1 MNEGGRPAGGRLT
14 LRQRAIGLL
23 ARREHSRAELARKL
37 AAHGT
42 EDEVT
47 TVLAQ
52 LESEGL
58 LSDLRAAGAY
68 VRAHGARLGAGRL
81 RQDLRARGLDPA
93 LAIAEMEELPDELER
108 CRAIWLKKF
117 AEPPADAREW
127 ARQARFL
134 QGRGFSTEVIRRAL
148 KDLGDNS

>member
-1 MNEGGRPAGGRLT
+1 MNGRGMPPAGCPT

-23 ARREHSRAELARKL
+23 ARREHGRAELARKL

-42 EDEVT
+42 EDQVA

-93 LAIAEMEELPDELER
+93 LAIAEMDELPGELER
-108 CRAIWLKKF
+108 CRAIWAKKF
-117 AEPPADAREW
+117 SEPPADAREW

-134 QGRGFSTEVIRRAL
+134 QGRGFSTEVIRRVL
-148 KDLGDNS
+148 KDIDG